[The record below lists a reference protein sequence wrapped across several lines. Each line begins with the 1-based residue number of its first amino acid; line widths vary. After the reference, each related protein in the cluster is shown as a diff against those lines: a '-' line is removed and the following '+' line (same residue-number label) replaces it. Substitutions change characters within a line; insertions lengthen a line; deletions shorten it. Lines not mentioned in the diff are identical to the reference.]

1 MISINIF
8 SKEMISTNLL
18 YDYESEGYKFE
29 SCHDHL
35 KQKVHTSILHMDF
48 FCFAEQQEAQSL
60 L

>member
-8 SKEMISTNLL
+8 SKEMIRTNLL

-29 SCHDHL
+29 SCQNHL
-35 KQKVHTSILHMDF
+35 KQKVLMPVQHMDF